1 MRHGS
6 SDTAEADRRQRAQRQ
21 WYSVAEVAR
30 MFGMAQ
36 MTLYRAIHDGEFP
49 AVKIRGRYVIP
60 AKALEAME
68 RAAVTTQA
76 LVTPADLAPAGDAA

>member
-1 MRHGS
+1 MRNGS
-6 SDTAEADRRQRAQRQ
+6 HEVADAGRRPLAQRQ

-60 AKALEAME
+60 AKALDAME
-68 RAAVTTQA
+68 QAAVTTQA
-76 LVTPADLAPAGDAA
+76 LVIPADLTPADDAA

>member
-6 SDTAEADRRQRAQRQ
+6 RDAADAGRRQPAQRQ

-68 RAAVTTQA
+68 QAAVTTQA

>member
-1 MRHGS
+1 MRFGS
-6 SDTAEADRRQRAQRQ
+6 HDAGDGRRRPQAQRQ

-30 MFGMAQ
+30 MLGMAQ

-60 AKALEAME
+60 AKALDAME
-68 RAAVTTQA
+68 QAAVTTQA
-76 LVTPADLAPAGDAA
+76 LVIPADLTPAGDAT

>member
-6 SDTAEADRRQRAQRQ
+6 HDAADAGRRPPAQRQ

-60 AKALEAME
+60 ARALEAME
-68 RAAVTTQA
+68 QAAVRTQA